1 MAAITLN
8 NIDKS
13 NWKSFPFEK
22 IAKRISESVD
32 PNKTDLEVYIGL
44 EHLDAET
51 VHIRRHGSPADVN
64 GAKLKCYPG
73 DVIFGK
79 RRAYQRKAGIVTQEG
94 ICSAHSFVFRANEEV
109 IDAKLFP
116 FFLHSDQFMH
126 RMVDISVG
134 GLSPTI
140 NWSDLKHQEFLLPPK
155 EQQAE
160 LAELLWAM
168 DTVIEKD
175 LEVIKKYNAFYLK
188 SINEK
193 TSKNNEYCKYEYLLS
208 SLGETYNG
216 LNGKT
221 KIDFGEGE
229 RYINYLNV
237 YKNYEINENEFDL
250 VKITANENQN
260 LVKYG
265 DIIFTGSSE
274 TPDEVGITSVV
285 LKDLKNYYL
294 NSFCFGFRLFDFSK
308 LDPRYA
314 KFLFRNSEI
323 RNFLNLRA
331 QGSTRFNLSK
341 TDLKNKLMLHLPN
354 VEKQLEIYN
363 HLNDLESNIS
373 KLESKL
379 QSSKA
384 LQKALIN
391 QIF

>member
-64 GAKLKCYPG
+64 GGKLKCYPG

-155 EQQAE
+155 DQQAE

-175 LEVIKKYNAFYLK
+175 LEVIKKYNAF
-188 SINEK
+188 
-193 TSKNNEYCKYEYLLS
+193 
-208 SLGETYNG
+208 
-216 LNGKT
+216 
-221 KIDFGEGE
+221 
-229 RYINYLNV
+229 
-237 YKNYEINENEFDL
+237 
-250 VKITANENQN
+250 
-260 LVKYG
+260 
-265 DIIFTGSSE
+265 
-274 TPDEVGITSVV
+274 
-285 LKDLKNYYL
+285 
-294 NSFCFGFRLFDFSK
+294 
-308 LDPRYA
+308 
-314 KFLFRNSEI
+314 
-323 RNFLNLRA
+323 
-331 QGSTRFNLSK
+331 
-341 TDLKNKLMLHLPN
+341 
-354 VEKQLEIYN
+354 
-363 HLNDLESNIS
+363 
-373 KLESKL
+373 
-379 QSSKA
+379 
-384 LQKALIN
+384 
-391 QIF
+391 